1 MLLPKRRGGG
11 SAVAVIASGCF
22 GSRLRQTMVNP
33 TPVHPSSF
41 HTSIVHNPVP
51 IVHDPTVSIPTVSIP
66 TASVPAN
73 VTPAVEKP
81 AQKTIGTAN
90 TVAHGHVNAPS
101 NWRVTG
107 DF

>member
-1 MLLPKRRGGG
+1 MTFYFTYT
-11 SAVAVIASGCF
+11 S
-22 GSRLRQTMVNP
+22 
-33 TPVHPSSF
+33 
-41 HTSIVHNPVP
+41 SIVHNPVP

-66 TASVPAN
+66 SASVPAN

-81 AQKTIGTAN
+81 AQKNYSTAN
-90 TVAHGHVNAPS
+90 AVAHGHVNAPV

>member
-51 IVHDPTVSIPTVSIP
+51 IVHDPTVSIPT
-66 TASVPAN
+66 ASVPAN

-81 AQKTIGTAN
+81 AQKNYSTAN
-90 TVAHGHVNAPS
+90 AVAHGHVNAPV

>member
-33 TPVHPSSF
+33 TPLHPSSF
-41 HTSIVHNPVP
+41 HKPIVHNPVP
-51 IVHDPTVSIPTVSIP
+51 IVHDPTVSIPT
-66 TASVPAN
+66 TSVPAN

-81 AQKTIGTAN
+81 AKKTIGTAN
-90 TVAHGHVNAPS
+90 AVAHGHVNAPVK
-101 NWRVTG
+101 WRVTR